1 MPRTVIKLAEV
12 ASALGLDW
20 RTVERLAEAG
30 DLPGRKVKG
39 IWKFRTAE
47 VAEWAGRH
55 LGTFPAGELKRRA
68 IPGADLLVGLA
79 LQPKTV
85 AVHLTASTRWS
96 VLGELVTIADRS
108 GQIIDTRG
116 LFMAVVDREKQ
127 QSTALPGGIA
137 IPHCS
142 QIGKYV
148 GEDPIIAAGRTDH
161 GIPFGDPTGCLTDLF
176 FLLCCTSFRQHL
188 LYLGRLS
195 RLLSES
201 SLLDELRQVGT
212 GEEFA
217 QALWI
222 AEKKLCDFK

>member
-1 MPRTVIKLAEV
+1 
-12 ASALGLDW
+12 
-20 RTVERLAEAG
+20 
-30 DLPGRKVKG
+30 
-39 IWKFRTAE
+39 
-47 VAEWAGRH
+47 
-55 LGTFPAGELKRRA
+55 
-68 IPGADLLVGLA
+68 
-79 LQPKTV
+79 
-85 AVHLTASTRWS
+85 
-96 VLGELVTIADRS
+96 VTIADRS

-127 QSTALPGGIA
+127 QSTALAGGIA

-161 GIPFGDPTGCLTDLF
+161 GIPFGDPAGCLTDLF
-176 FLLCCTSFRQHL
+176 FLLCCTSYRQHL

-201 SLLDELRQVGT
+201 SLLDELRHVGT

-217 QALWI
+217 QALWS
-222 AEKKLCDFK
+222 AEARLCEVR